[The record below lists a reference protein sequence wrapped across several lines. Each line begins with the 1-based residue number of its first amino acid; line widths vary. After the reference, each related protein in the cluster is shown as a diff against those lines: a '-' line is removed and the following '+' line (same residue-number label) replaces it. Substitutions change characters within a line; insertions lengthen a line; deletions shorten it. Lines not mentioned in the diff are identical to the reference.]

1 MRNAFI
7 IAALA
12 CLVAACTD
20 DAPTADPG
28 GGGGYVPPVDQPIQQ
43 EERTFASLEAPVEQ
57 AVPATV
63 EAPAAPRKA
72 ATEDTCGHRECGQMG
87 YGYGINARTGQLGF
101 GFGTGAINF

>member
-20 DAPTADPG
+20 DAPNPGNPG

-43 EERTFASLEAPVEQ
+43 DERTFASLEVPAKQV
-57 AVPATV
+57 VPATV
-63 EAPAAPRKA
+63 
-72 ATEDTCGHRECGQMG
+72 DTCGHRECGQVG
-87 YGYGINARTGQLGF
+87 YGMGLNMRTGQLGF